1 MADPRDVSVSKL
13 LSKMVCALVDQP
25 EFVVIKT
32 HIAEE
37 GASFSIDVHPDD
49 TGKIIGRQGRN
60 AKSLRTI
67 VSAAGQKLH
76 RRYVLVVDEGNPG

>member
-1 MADPRDVSVSKL
+1 
-13 LSKMVCALVDQP
+13 MVDRP

-32 HIAEE
+32 HAAEE
-37 GASFSIDVHPDD
+37 GASFAIEVHPQD

-67 VSAAGQKLH
+67 VSAVGQKLH